1 MKTREEFQAKLE
13 DILGSEYV
21 YFQPPDGLQMNR
33 GNRIVYSRE
42 KISFDKADNIKYR
55 GYVRYSVI
63 LISKDPDWPLFLEFP
78 TLFRFCD
85 HERGYKSD
93 NLNHEVYTLYY

>member
-1 MKTREEFQAKLE
+1 MKSREELQEKLE
-13 DILGSEYV
+13 EALGSKYV
-21 YFQPPDGLQMNR
+21 YFQPPDGFQMYH

>member
-1 MKTREEFQAKLE
+1 MKSRLDLHAELE
-13 DILGSEYV
+13 AALGSEYV

-42 KISFDKADNIKYR
+42 KIEFDKADNVKYI
-55 GYVRYSVI
+55 GHTRYSVI
-63 LISKDPDWPLFLEFP
+63 LISKDPDWSLFQEFP

-85 HERGYKSD
+85 HDRSYKAD